1 MVSDVDG
8 GVALMVHVQ
17 PGAKRTAVVGFHGD
31 ALKLSVAAVARDGEA
46 NEAVIQLVATLFNVP
61 PRRVQLL
68 SGGVS
73 RRKRVLIS
81 GMYASEVLAVL
92 QAYFPPK

>member
-1 MVSDVDG
+1 
-8 GVALMVHVQ
+8 
-17 PGAKRTAVVGFHGD
+17 
-31 ALKLSVAAVARDGEA
+31 
-46 NEAVIQLVATLFNVP
+46 
-61 PRRVQLL
+61 VQLL